1 MLHGTF
7 VYSGEASNS
16 SAVAVISQLKAVEY
30 GAVPHYCWNF
40 NKNSDKYYEYSLTE
54 AVDFCLKAKSELGDL
69 TSKRI
74 TGHEKI
80 ADGVTCTVYEGDVRV
95 YVNYNNYSVIIGE
108 VAVMPYDYLRIG

>member
-1 MLHGTF
+1 M
-7 VYSGEASNS
+7 
-16 SAVAVISQLKAVEY
+16 
-30 GAVPHYCWNF
+30 PHYSWNF
-40 NKNSDKYYEYSLTE
+40 NENSDKYYEYSLTE
-54 AVDFCLKAKSELGDL
+54 VVEFCLKAKSELGDL

-80 ADGVTCTVYEGDVRV
+80 ADGVTCTVFEGGVRV